1 MNPADKRL
9 AIRTEDHPLEY
20 ADFEGVIPEGQ
31 YGAATVMV
39 WDRGEYEPEGG
50 IPPEEQLIRGKIEMD
65 LEGKK
70 LRGGFTLIRTGG
82 GSTEP
87 REGQR
92 WLLVKHR
99 DQDALPLWDIESP
112 EFDGSVLTGRTL
124 KEIEEAASRAIAA
137 VSDISAK
144 RARRSG
150 AAP

>member
-20 ADFEGVIPEGQ
+20 GVIPEGR
-31 YGAATVMV
+31 YGAGTAMV

-50 IPPEEQLIRGKIEMD
+50 IPPEEQLARGKIDMD
-65 LEGKK
+65 LKGKK
-70 LRGGFTLIRTGG
+70 LHGGFTLIRTGG
-82 GSTEP
+82 ASTEP
-87 REGQR
+87 REGPR

-99 DQDALPLWDIESP
+99 DQYALPFWDIESR
-112 EFDGSVLTGRTL
+112 ELGRSVLTGRTL
-124 KEIEEAASRAIAA
+124 KEIEEATSRAIAA
-137 VSDISAK
+137 VSDISAR